1 MQMNDVYKEFISTC
15 KTERECIS
23 YVENVLKVNGFKD
36 LKNKGSSNKFYLKKM
51 DKTLAAFKI
60 GK

>member
-51 DKTLAAFKI
+51 IKLKN
-60 GK
+60 